1 MQSTMQSKTQSTNIT
16 FGNNS
21 ILVRLIGTDR
31 GRIPSLLS
39 ALRHNKLT
47 WSSLRKPPVRI
58 DLYDEEAML
67 FTPDG
72 DKYRLPIF

>member
-1 MQSTMQSKTQSTNIT
+1 MQSTMQSTSIM
-16 FGNNS
+16 FRDNS
-21 ILVRLIGTDR
+21 ILVRLIGTDLR
-31 GRIPSLLS
+31 RIPSLLS

-47 WSSLRKPPVRI
+47 LSSLRKPPVRI